1 MEINLFRRFV
11 VSFSNTNTFIQVS
24 YYSDPAAF
32 YLVIFTSKSQ
42 VKWYH
47 RLILRAQESFFRER
61 EETWFGN
68 YVKYHN
74 KNHRKCQKC
83 VILSVITGTSKSY
96 FLENVVLC
104 ICHSFSF

>member
-11 VSFSNTNTFIQVS
+11 LSFSNTNTFIQVA
-24 YYSDPAAF
+24 YYSNPAGF

-47 RLILRAQESFFRER
+47 RLILRAQGSSFER
-61 EETWFGN
+61 KTWFGN
-68 YVKYHN
+68 YLKYHN

-83 VILSVITGTSKSY
+83 IV
-96 FLENVVLC
+96 
-104 ICHSFSF
+104 